1 MMKIAHRLMWVMG
14 GTTISAMLLAVGISS
29 SLAGKASEAALS
41 ASIDQRFLAV
51 ATGRRQALAQY
62 MDQQQNMLQS
72 LANNR
77 MTQEALQALK
87 NPYQSYRYEVET
99 PSLDTL
105 RSEVSTWYQ
114 QQYLPLAKQQGAN
127 PDLGSWLGK
136 ASLETLLLQRYYVV
150 TNQHA
155 PAEAAK
161 LIDRADGS
169 VYGQQHKRFH
179 QSFREIVSRL
189 HYDELYLVDAQSKAV
204 VYSVNKS
211 PAFATSLADG
221 AFASSALG
229 TLVKQVISQPTNG
242 WQVSAAA
249 PYSGQFNQLTMFLA
263 APVFSPQDQKLSGVL
278 VAQLPLSAISHLMS
292 DGKRWASIGLGESG
306 DSFLVDSSGQLLTE
320 QRNKAQPMPTSTEI
334 ATLFQGK
341 QQNRQVQANNGED
354 YLQRSETVSL
364 GGHDVLLITQQQT
377 TELYQSLS
385 DLQQQLWFS
394 SALTALLLGIAVFW
408 LTRRLGMGIAKPL
421 EQLSA
426 QLSQAAEEKDLRQQ
440 FANQRDTELS
450 QTTTALQQLFSR
462 LSILL
467 RGVQQ
472 AGQQSQEL
480 AAQNLQI
487 SIRSKTAVYQQKAGL
502 TQLDE
507 EAAKASA
514 ALHQLQQQIIIANDD
529 AALTH
534 QQALSGEDSVKSL
547 NLQIRQLAEQIR
559 HSAQSMLQLDQ
570 ASTDI
575 MQVLETIRGVADQ
588 TNLLALNAAIEA
600 ARAGEHGRG
609 FAVVADEVRR
619 LSANTANATA
629 EIQTML
635 NRLAGSVAETRHG
648 LEQEQQTAEQC
659 LQSAGHADSVL
670 SQIRSAAT
678 RIVQVATDINQLSSE
693 ECARSLQISA
703 ALAQIHQSAVDTDS
717 AMTMLAEQSEQQ
729 QKLSAD
735 LLAQA
740 TQLKV

>member
-1 MMKIAHRLMWVMG
+1 MKIAHRLMWVMG

-29 SLAGKASEAALS
+29 SLAGRASEDALS
-41 ASIDQRFLAV
+41 TSIDQRFLAV

-62 MDQQQNMLQS
+62 MDQQRDTLQS

-99 PSLDTL
+99 PSLDAL
-105 RSEVSTWYQ
+105 RGEVSTWYQ
-114 QQYLPLAKQQGAN
+114 QQYLPFAKQQGAT
-127 PDLGSWLGK
+127 PDLANWLGN

-150 TNQHA
+150 TNPHA
-155 PAEAAK
+155 PAAAAK
-161 LIDRADGS
+161 LVDRADGS

-179 QSFREIVSRL
+179 QSFREIVTRL

-211 PAFATSLADG
+211 PAYATSLADG
-221 AFASSALG
+221 AFANSALG

-249 PYSGQFNQLTMFLA
+249 PYSGQFEQLTMFMA

-278 VAQLPLSAISHLMS
+278 VAQLPLSAISRLMS
-292 DGKRWASIGLGESG
+292 DGQQWAGIGLGDTG
-306 DSFLVDSSGQLLTE
+306 DSFLVDNAGLLLTD
-320 QRNKAQPMPTSTEI
+320 QRSNTQPVPAAQEI
-334 ATLFQGK
+334 DGLLQGK
-341 QQNRQVQANNGED
+341 QQIRQVQAKDGEE

-364 GGHDVLLITQQQT
+364 GGHNVLLITQQQT
-377 TELYQSLS
+377 AELYQSLS
-385 DLQQQLWFS
+385 ALQQQLWLT
-394 SALTALLLGIAVFW
+394 SALTVLILGVVLFW
-408 LTRRLGMGIAKPL
+408 LTRRLGMGIAQPL

-426 QLSQAAEEKDLRQQ
+426 QLSQAAENKDLRQQ
-440 FANQRDTELS
+440 FASQQDTELS
-450 QTTTALQQLFSR
+450 QTTNALQQLFTR
-462 LSILL
+462 LSLLL
-467 RGVQQ
+467 RGVQL

-502 TQLDE
+502 TLLDD

-514 ALHQLQQQIIIANDD
+514 ALQQLQQQIIKANDD
-529 AALTH
+529 AVLTH

-547 NLQIRQLAEQIR
+547 NMQIGQLAAQIR
-559 HSAQSMLQLDQ
+559 HSAASMLQLDQ

-648 LEQEQQTAEQC
+648 LEQEQQTAEHC
-659 LQSAGHADSVL
+659 LQSAGHADIVL
-670 SQIRSAAT
+670 SQIRSAAS
-678 RIVQVATDINQLSSE
+678 RIVQIATDISQLSTD

-703 ALAQIHQSAVDTDS
+703 AIAQIHQSAVDTDS

-729 QKLSAD
+729 QQLSTD